1 MRYMLLC
8 IVVMN
13 IDYTN
18 MEVLKERSKC
28 EIGSE
33 VHCYGKEITYIPT
46 DLPRNL
52 TKLVI
57 TEANIEYI
65 SKEWLDPYRPHLRD
79 ITLSNLPYL
88 RDIEQGTFANIPN
101 LRTLYISHAPR
112 LKYLSGLL
120 KGVTSSTFYSL
131 RIVFTGLVEVP
142 ELHHL
147 TENNT
152 MFLLDLDHNEIERLP
167 SNSIRIVAEQV
178 TINFNSRLV
187 VIEDHAFN
195 GSQIAELSMHSN
207 YKLTEINELAF
218 KGLKSLRILDLS
230 QSAIKKLP
238 TEGLEDLETL
248 KIEDTPTMQT
258 IPSIYDLKN
267 LRAAK
272 LTHSFHCCAF
282 RYPAQHDPERHAQY
296 EENMKKICE
305 ELRKYKIGH
314 KSARKKRSISKTR
327 VYAGELRLDTLKEDN
342 ADWSLNSVHQQKY
355 NHQKNEDEDD
365 FFNLDSSEESEEEE
379 ELGIFHSKPTE
390 VNSTQTDPHCGRI
403 SFQTPE
409 VECMPDPNALNPCE
423 DIMGVEWLRIS
434 VWCVVG

>member
-178 TINFNSRLV
+178 
-187 VIEDHAFN
+187 
-195 GSQIAELSMHSN
+195 
-207 YKLTEINELAF
+207 
-218 KGLKSLRILDLS
+218 
-230 QSAIKKLP
+230 
-238 TEGLEDLETL
+238 
-248 KIEDTPTMQT
+248 
-258 IPSIYDLKN
+258 
-267 LRAAK
+267 
-272 LTHSFHCCAF
+272 
-282 RYPAQHDPERHAQY
+282 
-296 EENMKKICE
+296 
-305 ELRKYKIGH
+305 
-314 KSARKKRSISKTR
+314 
-327 VYAGELRLDTLKEDN
+327 
-342 ADWSLNSVHQQKY
+342 
-355 NHQKNEDEDD
+355 
-365 FFNLDSSEESEEEE
+365 
-379 ELGIFHSKPTE
+379 
-390 VNSTQTDPHCGRI
+390 
-403 SFQTPE
+403 
-409 VECMPDPNALNPCE
+409 
-423 DIMGVEWLRIS
+423 
-434 VWCVVG
+434 